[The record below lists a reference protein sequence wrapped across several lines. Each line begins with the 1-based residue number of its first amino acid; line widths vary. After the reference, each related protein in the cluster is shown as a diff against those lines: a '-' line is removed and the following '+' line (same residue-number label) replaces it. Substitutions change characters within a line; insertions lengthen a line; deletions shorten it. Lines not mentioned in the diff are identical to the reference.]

1 MFSNRIQNG
10 IELKPREKYYYAGE
24 LFVLGEIDECIR
36 VLEQF
41 ETKNYSGSYENKRTQ
56 DYLGKCYQYK
66 KDFIKAKEHFLRYG
80 AYENFNRAAIYNIAD
95 CCFDAGEYKQA
106 IFYYS
111 IVVNAEFTND
121 NLTKINDNKLIIDS
135 CIQLC
140 VCYYRIK
147 DLRKSIYYNNI
158 ALKLD
163 PKNTSANSN
172 AEFFKKFKK

>member
-1 MFSNRIQNG
+1 MGR
-10 IELKPREKYYYAGE
+10 
-24 LFVLGEIDECIR
+24 
-36 VLEQF
+36 
-41 ETKNYSGSYENKRTQ
+41 
-56 DYLGKCYQYK
+56 CYQYK
-66 KDFIKAKEHFLRYG
+66 KDFVKAKEHFLRYG
-80 AYENFNRAAIYNIAD
+80 VYENFNRAAIYNIAN

-147 DLRKSIYYNNI
+147 DLQKSIFYNKL
-158 ALKLD
+158 ALKID
-163 PKNTSANSN
+163 PKNTSANN
-172 AEFFKKFKK
+172 IK